1 MAKKP
6 ETVSEYVAALPSS
19 SKKEFNELR
28 RTIKSVIPKGAEE
41 VISYGIPAVKY
52 HGIVVYYSAWKK
64 HLSMYPANASM
75 EAAIDGVSDYKVS
88 KGTLQFPLDEKL
100 PIGLIKK
107 IVKFRLKQNLEK
119 TAAKK

>member
-1 MAKKP
+1 MAKP
-6 ETVSEYVAALPSS
+6 TTVKEYIATLPAT

-28 RTIKSVIPKGAEE
+28 KAIKSVIPKGAEE

-52 HGIVVYYSAWKK
+52 HGIVVYFSAWKK
-64 HLSMYPANASM
+64 HLSVYPANAAM

-88 KGTLQFPLDEKL
+88 KGTMQFPLGEKL
-100 PIGLIKK
+100 PVGLIKK
-107 IVKFRLKQNLEK
+107 IVKFRLQQNLEK